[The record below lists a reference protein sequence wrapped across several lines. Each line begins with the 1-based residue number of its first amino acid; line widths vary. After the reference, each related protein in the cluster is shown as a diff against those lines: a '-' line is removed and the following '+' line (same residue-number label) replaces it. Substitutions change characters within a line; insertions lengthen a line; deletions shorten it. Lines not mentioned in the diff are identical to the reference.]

1 MTNARMVLLNHD
13 YKVRAELNALC
24 KGLNP
29 LKVVERGGIFPY
41 RKELKLPLSTSNPD
55 EILGTI
61 FHTEEELEDA
71 NLYERFK
78 EIVQGTIL
86 KKTVNKVFDLDV
98 EPIPDV
104 SNTSIL
110 YVLRELAS
118 KHKEGY
124 VTKIGNSEFTL
135 THDKIF
141 RLENFDLTS
150 KKKTEGL
157 RVINICKKNM
167 EDAEFQAPLNINTLP
182 ILIRFNEEL
191 HGKTLISY
199 SFKKGV
205 RTNKILQ
212 RFVTEYNNI
221 DSSMEIVDYATSTG
235 YVFLD
240 ILCDG
245 GGGEGVVTELFKKL
259 LDETEPNRDEEYF
272 AMMQVTRAI
281 EECSNTQTYYIV
293 EGTKF
298 NTLFSNLVYTGIDLY
313 GFPTYVSE
321 EY

>member
-1 MTNARMVLLNHD
+1 MTNARMILLNHD
-13 YKVRAELNALC
+13 YLVRAKLNVLC

-29 LKVVERGGIFPY
+29 LKVVKRDGIFPF
-41 RKELKLPLSTSNPD
+41 RKEVKLPLNTGNPD
-55 EILGTI
+55 EIIGTI

-86 KKTVNKVFDLDV
+86 KKTVNKVFDLNL

-104 SNTSIL
+104 INTSIL

-141 RLENFDLTS
+141 QLENFDLTS
-150 KKKTEGL
+150 KKKTEGI
-157 RVINICKKNM
+157 RVINICKKDIN
-167 EDAEFQAPLNINTLP
+167 DFEFTAPININTLP
-182 ILIRFNEEL
+182 ILIRFNEQL
-191 HGKTLISY
+191 HGKTLVSY
-199 SFKKGV
+199 SFKKGT
-205 RTNKILQ
+205 RTNQILQ
-212 RFVTEYNNI
+212 RFVTEFDNNGKTL
-221 DSSMEIVDYATSTG
+221 EIVDYSTSTG

-272 AMMQVTRAI
+272 AMMQITRAI
-281 EECSNTQTYYIV
+281 GECSNTQTYYIV